1 MLTSQLNPPPV
12 RPERVVNYN
21 SWHREGGRICSPIRG
36 ARSTYSDVTITRDDF
51 EEGGGDCYRRLFL
64 ESPKVEE
71 PPQVEEGTQPLVKRA
86 IAKDEKKSRHKKPWA
101 QTSPSKKKK
110 CKKKKYRH

>member
-21 SWHREGGRICSPIRG
+21 SWHREGSRVCRPIRG

-51 EEGGGDCYRRLFL
+51 EEGGGNCYRRLFL

-71 PPQVEEGTQPLVKRA
+71 GTQPLVKMA
-86 IAKDEKKSRHKKPWA
+86 IAKNKKKSRHKKTWV
-101 QTSPSKKKK
+101 QKNPSKKKK
-110 CKKKKYRH
+110 YKKKKYRH